1 MNSGSA
7 VPTMPMD
14 SPKGQAVYDK
24 VVQTAGCSDAE
35 DSLNCLREL
44 DYTDFLNA
52 VTSVPG
58 IMSYHGLALSYLPRP
73 DGKVLTDSPEVL
85 GMTGKIAKV
94 PMIIGDQEDEG
105 TLFSISQANM
115 TTRSG
120 LVEYLKDY
128 FFSEATETQIQEL
141 VHTYGDDEISAV
153 IEGSPFGTGLLN
165 EIFPGFKRR
174 AALMGDL
181 VFTLT
186 RRLFLAIAKDRYPD
200 TPTWSY
206 LSSYDTGTPILGTFH
221 GSDIVQVFY
230 GIFDNYAAQSI
241 RSYYLN
247 FVYALDPNDNLDE
260 KYPAWPKWADG
271 EQLMHFMANKADLL
285 ADDFRQDTYEWMGKN
300 IESLR
305 F

>member
-1 MNSGSA
+1 
-7 VPTMPMD
+7 MPMD

-58 IMSYHGLALSYLPRP
+58 IMSYSGLALSYLPRP

-105 TLFSISQANM
+105 TLFSMSQANM

-153 IEGSPFGTGLLN
+153 IEGSPLGTGLLN

-186 RRLFLAIAKDRYPD
+186 RRVFLAIAKDCYPD

-305 F
+305 Y